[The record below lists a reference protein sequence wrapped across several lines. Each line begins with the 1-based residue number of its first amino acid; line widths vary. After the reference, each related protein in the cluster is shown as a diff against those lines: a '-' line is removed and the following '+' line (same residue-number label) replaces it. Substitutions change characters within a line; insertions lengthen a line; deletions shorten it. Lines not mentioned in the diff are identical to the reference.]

1 MAMIES
7 LGPWLPLVVFLAMF
21 LESAAF
27 LGLVVPGETVAIVAG
42 AAAAIRGDGPTSI
55 LVAAVIG
62 AVIGDSVGFGLGR
75 RYGVRITRHHRLR
88 RHRERL
94 ERSRL
99 FVERRGVWSLVIAR
113 FISVLRALVPFS
125 AGTAGMSYTRFFVGN
140 VIGGVLWGV
149 GVAGLGYLAGT
160 RWHIVESWLARIGI
174 TVAVTAL
181 LVGGV
186 VWSARWVA
194 RNPERTRAMVSKSSR
209 IPVVGRLLAACIAML
224 RLPRSAMRVFAHVAA
239 ATLAMSAFVFAGWID
254 WSFVEGRVLLD
265 ILGADPI
272 VREGARRAAD
282 AAGLI
287 VAAIVIVGV
296 AVGSVRWKRLTLLA
310 SATGVTA
317 AISALVSLQIHRP
330 SVDLPGLGP
339 AGPFPDVVTA
349 AVAALVLSTAW
360 PLTKGWASGARLVG
374 AAIATSM
381 AFVGV
386 RLMALQVR
394 PVDAVAGLLL
404 GVGVVVWTA
413 AIVDPRLG
421 AIRPSA
427 SRRGRQRSPSG
438 VLCRSGMCDHGSQRV
453 GEEQHL
459 MKGSQ

>member
-1 MAMIES
+1 MSMIES

-55 LVAAVIG
+55 LVAAVVG

-75 RYGVRITRHHRLR
+75 RYGTRITLHHRLK

-99 FVERRGVWSLVIAR
+99 FVERRGVWSLILAR
-113 FISVLRALVPFS
+113 FVSVLRAVVPFS
-125 AGTAGMSYTRFFVGN
+125 AGTAGMSYAKFFVGN

-149 GVAGLGYLAGT
+149 GVAGIGYLAGT

-174 TVAVTAL
+174 TVAVIAV

-194 RNPERTRAMVSKSSR
+194 RNPERTRAMLRSGSR
-209 IPVVGRLLAACIAML
+209 IPVAGPVLAAVVAML
-224 RLPRSAMRVFAHVAA
+224 SLPRPAMRILAHVSA
-239 ATLAMSAFVFAGWID
+239 ATVATAAFVLAGWID

-265 ILGADPI
+265 ILGADPA
-272 VREGARRAAD
+272 VRLGANRAAD
-282 AAGLI
+282 ALAPI
-287 VAAIVIVGV
+287 VAAIVILGV
-296 AVGSVRWKRLTLLA
+296 VVGSMKWERLTLIA
-310 SATGVTA
+310 AATGVTA
-317 AISALVSLQIHRP
+317 AIAALVSFQVHRP

-349 AVAALVLSTAW
+349 AAVALVLSTAW
-360 PLTKGWASGARLVG
+360 PLTRGWASGARVVG
-374 AAIATSM
+374 GAIAIAITM
-381 AFVGV
+381 AGV
-386 RLMALQVR
+386 RLMALQAR
-394 PVDAVAGLLL
+394 PVDAVAGLAL
-404 GVGVVVWTA
+404 GVAVVVWTA
-413 AIVDPRLG
+413 GIVDPRLG
-421 AIRPSA
+421 EKPLLRPRMRVTRPFA
-427 SRRGRQRSPSG
+427 VNR
-438 VLCRSGMCDHGSQRV
+438 CR
-453 GEEQHL
+453 
-459 MKGSQ
+459 